1 MGVRS
6 SWRPCYHAAEP
17 PGSGG
22 GGLWGPSTSVSG
34 LAAFWSPPEVPFRP
48 GLQFPFRHWSGSR
61 LLGTAWFSQPS
72 PWADPPPPCQLC
84 WIPPA
89 GSVVRMATVPPQRH
103 GGRCRSQGPRHRPL
117 AASLPVAREPHTWD
131 LCGPPCAGPAP
142 VLASQPLR
150 SGPTGNGALGPLWEE
165 ALCLSRRSGREPIPA
180 GPRFLSSGGV
190 AQVTCRA
197 SRVSDSRQCGPGR
210 GGGAEHWVLPGKQA
224 GPTACSVPWV
234 ESEFGSCPSS
244 RCAFH
249 TRQPTSAPGTL
260 GEPRNT

>member
-1 MGVRS
+1 MEE
-6 SWRPCYHAAEP
+6 A
-17 PGSGG
+17 
-22 GGLWGPSTSVSG
+22 VSG
-34 LAAFWSPPEVPFRP
+34 DLPLPFLTSPRSGALLRSHFVLGCNSPFAAGRVPGCSALP
-48 GLQFPFRHWSGSR
+48 GL
-61 LLGTAWFSQPS
+61 AS
-72 PWADPPPPCQLC
+72 PLPGQTPPPPRQLC
-84 WIPPA
+84 RLPPA
-89 GSVVRMATVPPQRH
+89 RSVVRMATVPPQRH